1 MDKVL
6 GGWLWALALAAAK
19 HNNNAPAIVKCQARH
34 GDDFTV
40 FMGMCWL
47 VDCLSANGGLRFS
60 RSLENPLLVVASVAR
75 PLIHRRG
82 HDQLRAGHFDHL
94 STLNSLNCVVTA
106 RGRRDDPF
114 LIAAAIVVIKFNRG
128 AVGGGLAGHVQD
140 ASALH
145 SGDFILSA
153 AETCHGPFLVGAG
166 SVAVLLNHRTVRRAL
181 TFHIESE
188 AAVAIDD

>member
-82 HDQLRAGHFDHL
+82 VGRARAGHFDHL

-114 LIAAAIVVIKFNRG
+114 LIAAAIVVIQFNRG
-128 AVGGGLAGHVQD
+128 AVGGGLAGHD
-140 ASALH
+140 KNASAKH
-145 SGDFILSA
+145 
-153 AETCHGPFLVGAG
+153 TKKKKKTTTKNNNNPFLVGAG
-166 SVAVLLNHRTVRRAL
+166 SVAVLLNH
-181 TFHIESE
+181 
-188 AAVAIDD
+188 